1 MEDAKQQDH
10 KQATNYKVTMLLV
23 AIYRS
28 VIVKKLTVMT
38 YAVYFGTK

>member
-1 MEDAKQQDH
+1 
-10 KQATNYKVTMLLV
+10 MLLV

-38 YAVYFGTK
+38 YAVYFGIKYY